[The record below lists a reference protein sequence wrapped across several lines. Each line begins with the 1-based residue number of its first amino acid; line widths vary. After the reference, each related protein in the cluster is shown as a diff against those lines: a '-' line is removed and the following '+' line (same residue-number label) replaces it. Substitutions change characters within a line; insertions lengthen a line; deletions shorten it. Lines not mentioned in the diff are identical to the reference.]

1 MRGKTRDPE
10 LPACTPYSRSL
21 YRVVLQKLS
30 LKELSLKIIELSYSA
45 DEETTTLKRLKTF
58 QLFAGKEFK

>member
-1 MRGKTRDPE
+1 MRDPE

-21 YRVVLQKLS
+21 YSVLLQKLS
-30 LKELSLKIIELSYSA
+30 LKELSLKIIELTYSA

-58 QLFAGKEFK
+58 QPFAGKEFK